1 MERGID
7 RRRDHPAI
15 FARDRVELVA
25 ERDRNA
31 RPFALDDLA
40 DAPLMRGI
48 DDRPQ
53 EADGDRLDAALL
65 QVAHGL
71 DHVGLA
77 ERRPLVAQRIDPA
90 AHLAGPVARH
100 EGLRIVDEHRVG
112 PLARRLAQGQHV
124 GVPGIADEADRR
136 HLAFD
141 QGVGRDRGAVDDQF
155 HLGEKI
161 AQAHAVVLGGEREAI
176 DESPLE
182 LAGRRGRLEDLEPR
196 VVGIEHEI
204 AEGAADIHASKEHLS
219 RPSHRKILVL
229 PESLSARQAGQRHR
243 GRKVRQ
249 ARNRRPAR
257 PAGRSG

>member
-1 MERGID
+1 MQRGID

-40 DAPLMRGI
+40 DAPLMRGV

-112 PLARRLAQGQHV
+112 PLAGCLAQGQHV
-124 GVPGIADEADRR
+124 GVALVAQQPDRGD
-136 HLAFD
+136 LALD
-141 QGVGRDRGAVDDQF
+141 QRVGRHRGAVDDQ
-155 HLGEKI
+155 LDPGEEAFEI
-161 AQAHAVVLGGEREAI
+161 EAVPFRGQPEGIHEAA
-176 DESPLE
+176 LE
-182 LAGRRGRLEDLEPR
+182 LARRGRRLEDLQAGG
-196 VVGIEHEI
+196 VGIDHQVG
-204 AEGAADIHASKEHLS
+204 EGAADIDAGEEHLRLSFPAARRRLRLGAGRRSGRS
-219 RPSHRKILVL
+219 RSRR
-229 PESLSARQAGQRHR
+229 SARR
-243 GRKVRQ
+243 GGT
-249 ARNRRPAR
+249 P
-257 PAGRSG
+257 G